1 VNTGRIT
8 SVPKGKRGSA
18 QQRQGRRP
26 TLRSQRTREEVLLAA
41 AECIAGEGF
50 AAASTN
56 RIAERAGV
64 SWGVLQYH
72 FGDKE
77 SLLTALL
84 EYGMEKTEEG
94 FRDMPIQGDSLEER
108 IANVVDGSWY
118 IFASPLA
125 RAASEVLVSMRRQFA
140 EDGSHGQ
147 QLQSMADRLTHL
159 ARQTLGDAIG
169 KPLDVPGL
177 DGVFL
182 AALRGFEQV
191 LLLQTHNYQFPQ
203 ERATL
208 SKMIC
213 ALLK

>member
-1 VNTGRIT
+1 MPAATA
-8 SVPKGKRGSA
+8 PKVERGST
-18 QQRQGRRP
+18 QQKQGRRP
-26 TLRSQRTREEVLLAA
+26 TRRSQQTREEVLLAA
-41 AECIAGEGF
+41 AECIASEGF

-56 RIAERAGV
+56 LIAKRAGV

-77 SLLTALL
+77 CLMTALL

-94 FRDMPIQGDSLEER
+94 FRQMSIRGDTLEER
-108 IANVVDGSWY
+108 IAWVVDGSWL
-118 IFASPLA
+118 IFSSPLT
-125 RAASEVLVSMRRQFA
+125 RAVSEVLVSSRRQFA
-140 EDGSHGQ
+140 GDEARDQ

-159 ARQTLGDAIG
+159 AREALGNAIG
-169 KPLDVPGL
+169 KPLDSPGL

-191 LLLQTHNYQFPQ
+191 LLLQTHNYQFRQ
-203 ERATL
+203 ERAAL

>member
-1 VNTGRIT
+1 MKTGRIT
-8 SVPKGKRGSA
+8 APKGKRGST

-41 AECIAGEGF
+41 AECIASEGF
-50 AAASTN
+50 AATSTN
-56 RIAERAGV
+56 RIAEHAGV

-94 FRDMPIQGDSLEER
+94 FRQMPIRGDTLEQR
-108 IANVVDGSWY
+108 ITCVVDGSWY
-118 IFASPLA
+118 IFSSPLA
-125 RAASEVLVSMRRQFA
+125 RAASEVLVSRRRQFA
-140 EDGSHGQ
+140 EDGIYDQ

-159 ARQTLGDAIG
+159 ARQALGDAIG

-182 AALRGFEQV
+182 AALRGFEMV
-191 LLLQTHNYQFPQ
+191 LLFQTHNYHFPR
-203 ERATL
+203 ERAAL
-208 SKMIC
+208 SKMLC